1 MSKPAASEGPRPSA
15 EVWDAVDESEWQV
28 YRGVPMPESKQKL
41 LINDIATSLASFAL
55 SYYDEFKALNLIG

>member
-1 MSKPAASEGPRPSA
+1 
-15 EVWDAVDESEWQV
+15 
-28 YRGVPMPESKQKL
+28 MPESKQKL